1 MSTIKIN
8 DLRPTGAE
16 LFSDSESYMNELGD
30 SELDIYGGR
39 TTPVCRAISRSAVQA
54 SRAVSNAAKKA
65 YQIAKSTVYL
75 YSPRTPRPLTMSQ
88 YCTTWF

>member
-16 LFSDSESYMNELGD
+16 LFSDSETYMNELGD

-39 TTPVCRAISRSAVQA
+39 ISSIIKSIAKSIA
-54 SRAVSNAAKKA
+54 KGSRAVSNATKKG
-65 YQIAKSTVYL
+65 YQRAKSTVYL

-88 YCTTWF
+88 YCTNWF